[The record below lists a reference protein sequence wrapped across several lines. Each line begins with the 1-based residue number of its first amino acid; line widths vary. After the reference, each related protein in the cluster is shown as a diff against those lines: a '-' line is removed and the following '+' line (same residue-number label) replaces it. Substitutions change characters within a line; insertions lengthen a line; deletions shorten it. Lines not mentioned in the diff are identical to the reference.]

1 MNAVNMLELFCG
13 FPVFCIFYFI
23 NNFQIRDQIN
33 SLSQKYVLKS
43 TIICPMF
50 QVHYLTLMIL

>member
-33 SLSQKYVLKS
+33 SLSQS
-43 TIICPMF
+43 TFWNQQLFVPCSRCII
-50 QVHYLTLMIL
+50 